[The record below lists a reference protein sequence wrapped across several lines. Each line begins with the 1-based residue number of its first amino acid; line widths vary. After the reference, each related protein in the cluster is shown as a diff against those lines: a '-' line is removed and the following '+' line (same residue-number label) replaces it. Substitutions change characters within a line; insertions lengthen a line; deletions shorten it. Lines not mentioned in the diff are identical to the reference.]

1 MELYRVLLVDDE
13 EDIRVGISQKMKW
26 NELGFSLVGEAANGQ
41 DALELAESLR
51 PDLVLTDIKMPFM
64 DGLELCRILTKRL
77 PASKFVVFSGFDT
90 FDYVKQAL
98 QMNVAEYILKPINAE
113 ELTGVLQKLKADLDR
128 ERAERQDV
136 ELLRSRYRD
145 YLPVLRELF
154 FTNLLEGRLAPGT
167 EAEQAERLE
176 IGLCGSRW
184 TAALAYIGEKDRD
197 TMTALSVQKLLEENL
212 PEGCRSFLYRDW
224 IATVAALTDDF
235 TVYDF
240 IGALDRVCILA
251 GVYFGVTLTIGVG
264 APCTALSQL
273 SGAAYEARE
282 SLEYRSMVGR
292 GQVIYVEDLE
302 VQHGAALLFDEND
315 ERAITAAIKLGR
327 ETEVRE
333 TVAALMEKLR
343 RFNPSASQ
351 YNQFYLELL
360 THLMKVTR
368 RSGVEVEEV
377 FGAGFSPLAQ
387 AANTPAWETL
397 EDWCVERCLLLR
409 SLIRRRQTD
418 TASRTVELAKE
429 YISRHY
435 KDNGLSVDTLCDYL
449 HLSPTY
455 FSTLFKRETGIPFTS
470 YVTQVRMEAAAE
482 ALCTTEE
489 KTNLIA
495 LQCGYEDPN
504 YFSYVFKR
512 YFGETPTK
520 YRASHGK

>member
-1 MELYRVLLVDDE
+1 M
-13 EDIRVGISQKMKW
+13 
-26 NELGFSLVGEAANGQ
+26 
-41 DALELAESLR
+41 
-51 PDLVLTDIKMPFM
+51 
-64 DGLELCRILTKRL
+64 
-77 PASKFVVFSGFDT
+77 
-90 FDYVKQAL
+90 
-98 QMNVAEYILKPINAE
+98 
-113 ELTGVLQKLKADLDR
+113 
-128 ERAERQDV
+128 
-136 ELLRSRYRD
+136 
-145 YLPVLRELF
+145 
-154 FTNLLEGRLAPGT
+154 
-167 EAEQAERLE
+167 
-176 IGLCGSRW
+176 
-184 TAALAYIGEKDRD
+184 
-197 TMTALSVQKLLEENL
+197 
-212 PEGCRSFLYRDW
+212 
-224 IATVAALTDDF
+224 
-235 TVYDF
+235 
-240 IGALDRVCILA
+240 
-251 GVYFGVTLTIGVG
+251 
-264 APCTALSQL
+264 
-273 SGAAYEARE
+273 
-282 SLEYRSMVGR
+282 
-292 GQVIYVEDLE
+292 
-302 VQHGAALLFDEND
+302 
-315 ERAITAAIKLGR
+315 
-327 ETEVRE
+327 RE

-368 RSGVEVEEV
+368 RSGVEAEEV

-489 KTNLIA
+489 KTYLIA